1 MSKQLPHRLRL
12 FLWLMLLTLVPS
24 QLPARDFAYT
34 YEGNTVNYTVLS
46 EEAKTVSTK
55 KGSYDSY
62 WNEATPGSNVT
73 GVLILPETVQ
83 DEEGNTYTLT
93 KIGMNSFP
101 TCDIIGLE
109 LPSTLETIGKYAF
122 QDCKALESVII
133 PPGVSTLEYGAFERC
148 SRMIKGAYPSNLEN
162 PFPYGQQVT
171 YDRSIA
177 TVENGHLFTGEDKA
191 KTNLLFVNTYI
202 SGEITLP
209 ETVTTIGDFAFKD
222 CDGVTGVTFDDALT
236 SIGQEA
242 FYECNALTSVTFGDA
257 LSSIGNQAFY
267 RCNALTSV
275 TFGNPAEMTIGF
287 SAFSDCYALTSV
299 TFGDTSKMT
308 IGASAFHSCDALTSV
323 AFGNGPTT
331 IGDSAFFGCDDLA
344 SVTFGDGPTT
354 IGEKAFYACYAL
366 TSVVIPPTVTS
377 IGIYAFGYCNA
388 LIKSA
393 YPSNLYNPFPSGRAI
408 SYPAEGS
415 VIEDGIIWSED
426 KSTIYFAPLDF
437 TGEYT
442 IPSTVNTIGEKA
454 FANCSGLSEVTI
466 PASVTSIGKSSFA
479 GCDQLA
485 SIKAESEAPATIDSS
500 SFTGIYDTAE
510 LTIPDGSI
518 LDYLVTDWSL
528 FKNIKGAQ
536 SGIAFEEFS
545 DDVFKFRRISDSEV
559 ALVKGYYAGMSSVS
573 IPERVVFDDQFKY
586 VTVIADGAFEDCR
599 MSTLVL
605 PKRLATI
612 GNNAFKG
619 CSYLKEV
626 TLPASLSHLGESAF
640 MNCGQLSSAT
650 LNENLR
656 EIGASAFENCALET
670 ISIPAACQL
679 GNRAFANCQSLVSA
693 EIATSVSD
701 ECFTGD
707 KSLTTVTLTDNTA
720 AIGESAFKDCTSL
733 ASVAF
738 NDNLQSIGASAF
750 NGCISLASIS
760 CNENLQSIGESA
772 FNGCTSLASISCNE
786 NLQSIGESA
795 FNGCTSL
802 ASVAFNDDLQ
812 SIGESAFENSALEAV
827 SIPAVC
833 QLGNRAF
840 ANCQSLVSAEIA
852 TSVSD
857 ECFTGD
863 KSLQTVTLTGNA
875 ATIGASAFVNC
886 EAIEALTLNEGLTEI
901 GESAFKYCRKLPAV
915 SIPASVET
923 VGDKAFE
930 YCWELA
936 NVRIEDSKN
945 PIQFTTGGVFYSYI
959 ENLYIGRDWTA
970 DRSPFSSK
978 YGLKSLVIGNLVTA
992 IPDEAFR
999 SNSSLSTVTIGAAV
1013 KTIGA
1018 EAFSGC
1024 ALTEVVMSPATV
1036 TIGDSAFDGNSLKD
1050 IAIGANVTEI
1060 GENAF
1065 NGSNALEGVSI
1076 TALTPPNASNNTFSY
1091 YDCPLYVS
1099 DANAVEAYYNFTRCW
1114 YRFSGY
1120 SMIPADN
1127 VEIEGQST
1135 ITLKPGET
1143 MKFSATVIPADA
1155 TLPYIFW
1162 RSTNPAFAT
1171 VDNEGNV
1178 KLVGGNDGVEAYSD
1192 EEEVNECQII
1202 AETLYA
1208 DGPVAQ
1214 VTVRTATSGV
1224 EDVAEEAAEAAT
1236 IERPN
1241 HIYNL
1246 QGVLLKLDATQDDID
1261 ALAPGLYIIGGK
1273 KVVVK

>member
-12 FLWLMLLTLVPS
+12 FLWLMLLTLVPA

-55 KGSYDSY
+55 KGSY
-62 WNEATPGSNVT
+62 WNVATPGSNVT

-109 LPSTLETIGKYAF
+109 LPSTLEAIDKYAF
-122 QDCKALESVII
+122 QDCKELKSAII
-133 PPGVSTLEYGAFERC
+133 PPGVSTIGTGAFERC
-148 SRMIKGAYPSNLEN
+148 EGMRKGAYPSNLDN
-162 PFPYGQQVT
+162 PFPYNHNIP

-177 TVENGHLFTGEDKA
+177 TVENGYLFTGEDKA
-191 KTNLLFVNTYI
+191 KTNLLLVNTYI
-202 SGEITLP
+202 SGEIILP
-209 ETVTTIGDFAFKD
+209 ETVTTIGDFAFRY

-242 FYECNALTSVTFGDA
+242 FYGCNALTSVTFGDA
-257 LSSIGNQAFY
+257 LTTIGESAFDGCDGLTSVTFGNAPKTTIAYRAFY
-267 RCNALTSV
+267 GCGALTSLTFGDTTEMTIEMDAFKSCDALTSV
-275 TFGNPAEMTIGF
+275 TFGNGPTTIGEA
-287 SAFSDCYALTSV
+287 AFHLSALTSV
-299 TFGDTSKMT
+299 T
-308 IGASAFHSCDALTSV
+308 
-323 AFGNGPTT
+323 FGNGPTT
-331 IGDSAFFGCDDLA
+331 IGDGCFDSNFALA
-344 SVTFGDGPTT
+344 SITFGNGPTT
-354 IGEKAFYACYAL
+354 IGKRGFGYCKAL
-366 TSVVIPPTVTS
+366 TSVILPPTVTS
-377 IGIYAFGYCNA
+377 CASNAFGYCDG

-393 YPSNLYNPFPSGRAI
+393 YPSNFSNPFSSGRAI

-415 VIEDGIIWSED
+415 VIEDGFIWSED
-426 KSTIYFAPLDF
+426 KSTIYFVPYDF
-437 TGEYT
+437 TGEYN
-442 IPSTVNTIGEKA
+442 IPSTVNTIGENA
-454 FANCSGLSEVTI
+454 FASCSGLSEVTI

-485 SIKAESEAPATIDSS
+485 SIKAEGEVPATIDSS

-559 ALVKGYYAGMSSVS
+559 ALVKGNYAGMSSVS

-586 VTVIADGAFEDCR
+586 VTAITDGAFEDCR

-640 MNCGQLSSAT
+640 MNCRQLSSAT

-656 EIGASAFENCALET
+656 EIGASAFENCGLETISIPVDCQLGNRAFANCQSLISAEIATSVSDECFSGDKNLTTVTLTDNTATIGESSFADCTSLASLSCNDNLQSIGASAFKGCTSLASATFNDNLQSIGESAFTGCTSLASAAFNDNLQSIGESAFENSALET
-670 ISIPAACQL
+670 VSIPAACQL

-701 ECFTGD
+701 ECF
-707 KSLTTVTLTDNTA
+707 
-720 AIGESAFKDCTSL
+720 I
-733 ASVAF
+733 
-738 NDNLQSIGASAF
+738 
-750 NGCISLASIS
+750 
-760 CNENLQSIGESA
+760 
-772 FNGCTSLASISCNE
+772 
-786 NLQSIGESA
+786 
-795 FNGCTSL
+795 
-802 ASVAFNDDLQ
+802 
-812 SIGESAFENSALEAV
+812 
-827 SIPAVC
+827 
-833 QLGNRAF
+833 
-840 ANCQSLVSAEIA
+840 
-852 TSVSD
+852 
-857 ECFTGD
+857 GD
-863 KSLQTVTLTGNA
+863 KSLQTVTLTDNA
-875 ATIGASAFVNC
+875 TTIGASAFEDC
-886 EAIEALTLNEGLTEI
+886 DAITTLTLNEGLIEI
-901 GESAFKYCRKLPAV
+901 GASAFYRCKKLPAV

-923 VGDKAFE
+923 VGQYAFQG
-930 YCWELA
+930 CSELA
-936 NVRIEDSKN
+936 NLRIEDSKN
-945 PIQFTTGGVFYSYI
+945 PIQFDGPLFGGSANI
-959 ENLYIGRDWTA
+959 KSLYIGRDWTA
-970 DRSPFSSK
+970 DHSSFS
-978 YGLKSLVIGNLVTA
+978 YHNELKSLVVGNLVTA
-992 IPDEAFR
+992 IPDEAFSTNR
-999 SNSSLSTVTIGAAV
+999 SLSTVTLGAAV

-1018 EAFSGC
+1018 SAFSGC
-1024 ALTEVVMSPATV
+1024 ALTEIVMSPATV
-1036 TIGDSAFDGNSLKD
+1036 TIGDNAFDGNSLKG

-1143 MKFSATVIPADA
+1143 MKFAATVTPADA

-1178 KLVGGNDGVEAYSD
+1178 KMVGGKDGVEAYSD

-1224 EDVAEEAAEAAT
+1224 EDVTEEAAEAAT